1 MYFCFRSSAGARTG
15 DKRQV
20 RRDRDRAIEA
30 VKSLTKPQMKSE
42 VVQVVCY
49 KNVQVLLKLLDCD
62 VIIHILIIGSFN
74 FSQLSMSKERL
85 ILK

>member
-42 VVQVVCY
+42 VVQVVLQKCSSST
-49 KNVQVLLKLLDCD
+49 K
-62 VIIHILIIGSFN
+62 II
-74 FSQLSMSKERL
+74 RL
-85 ILK
+85 